1 MKEKNILVYK
11 LFLSLNISDFSLIFM
26 KKLNSLKR
34 SPLSFS
40 VIPPLPPPP
49 SPSPGRKRAGDGC
62 ILRYRQIDHPKF
74 TLLTEMQ
81 L

>member
-1 MKEKNILVYK
+1 MKEKKILVYK

-40 VIPPLPPPP
+40 VIPPPLPLAEN
-49 SPSPGRKRAGDGC
+49 GRGMGAYYVTGKST
-62 ILRYRQIDHPKF
+62 ILSLPY
-74 TLLTEMQ
+74 
-81 L
+81 

>member
-11 LFLSLNISDFSLIFM
+11 LFLSLNISDFSLFFM

-34 SPLSFS
+34 SPISFS

-49 SPSPGRKRAGDGC
+49 HLPLAERGRGMGAHYVTGKST
-62 ILRYRQIDHPKF
+62 ILSLPY
-74 TLLTEMQ
+74 
-81 L
+81 